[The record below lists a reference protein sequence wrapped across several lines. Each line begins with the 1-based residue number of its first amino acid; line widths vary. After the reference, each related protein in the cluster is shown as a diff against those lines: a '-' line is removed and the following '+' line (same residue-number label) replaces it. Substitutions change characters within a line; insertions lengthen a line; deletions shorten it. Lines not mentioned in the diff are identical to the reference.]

1 MYSFIFTS
9 YGKKVFQKLSSY
21 DQDRILNKLRF
32 FKQVPDIFVYA
43 EKLVNFPWATH
54 RLRVWDMRIILSQK
68 SKREFYVADIWYRGD
83 IYK

>member
-43 EKLVNFPWATH
+43 EKLVNFP
-54 RLRVWDMRIILSQK
+54 
-68 SKREFYVADIWYRGD
+68 
-83 IYK
+83 